1 MGILHHALL
10 LAAGIDIGNHL
21 VSALSAAEWRKQS
34 IYQVVTD
41 RFARSDL
48 STTARCSPGDQVYC
62 GGTWRG
68 LISKLDYIQ
77 GMGFTSVWISPV
89 VKQIDGNS
97 KDGSS
102 YHGYWAKD
110 IWSLNSAFGTEQD
123 LKDLSSALHSRGMY
137 LMLDIVTNH
146 MAYMGCRDCVDYTQF
161 NPFSSSSYFHPPC
174 PIDYNSQV
182 SVERCWQGS
191 NTVSLPDLRTED
203 EYVRRIWN
211 QWIEEIVSK
220 YSVDGLRV
228 DSAKHVET
236 SFWPGFSAAARVFLL
251 GEVYH
256 GDPSYVA
263 PYQQYM
269 DGLLDYPSYYW
280 MLRAFQSSNSTMGEL
295 VNGINKLRNT
305 AQDLSLYG
313 SFLENHDIERFGSF
327 TRDLSLVKNA
337 IAFTM
342 LKDGIPIVYQGQEHL
357 YSGGKIPHNREAL
370 WLSGY
375 RTDSELYQ
383 WIAKLN
389 KIRSHVIAQDTRHL
403 TYKSQVVYSDDHTI
417 ALRKGHAGFQLI
429 SVFTNVGSST
439 SAIATLSSS
448 ATGFGAKEA
457 LVDVINCAAFTTDMN
472 GGLSLVLAN
481 GLPRVLYPRSRL
493 LDSGICPGL
502 TDTATMTPQPT
513 RTSSA
518 VTASPTTSTAAC
530 RFSTVAV
537 TFNVLATTSWGEVV
551 KVTGNTSS
559 LGNWNTNNAPTLSAT
574 QYTANNP
581 LWFGTVQLTPGTVI
595 QYKFVRIGA
604 SGMVSWESDPNRVLT
619 VPCAATTVSHTW
631 R

>member
-1 MGILHHALL
+1 MGILHQTLIL
-10 LAAGIDIGNHL
+10 LAAGIDIGKHG

-41 RFARSDL
+41 RFARTDL
-48 STTARCSPGDQVYC
+48 STTAHCNPADQVYC

-102 YHGYWAKD
+102 YHGYWAED

-123 LKDLSSALHSRGMY
+123 LKDLSEALHSRGMY

-146 MAYMGCRDCVDYTQF
+146 MAYMGCRDYAGREATPSGMADHYLLI
-161 NPFSSSSYFHPPC
+161 SSMTSS
-174 PIDYNSQV
+174 
-182 SVERCWQGS
+182 QGLLS
-191 NTVSLPDLRTED
+191 DRKLMTGSSLPDLRTGD
-203 EYVRRIWN
+203 ESVRRIWN
-211 QWIEEIVSK
+211 QWVAGIVSK

-236 SFWPGFSAAARVFLL
+236 SFWPGFSAAAGVFLL

-269 DGLLDYPSYYW
+269 DGVLDYPSYYW
-280 MLRAFQSSNSTMGEL
+280 IRRAFQSPSNTMGEL
-295 VNGINKLRNT
+295 VAGLNTLRG
-305 AQDLSLYG
+305 AARDLSLYG
-313 SFLENHDIERFGSF
+313 SFLENHDIERFGF
-327 TRDLSLVKNA
+327 LTRDVALVKNA

-357 YSGGKIPHNREAL
+357 YSGDKIPNNREAI

-375 RTDSELYQ
+375 RTDSELYT

-389 KIRSHVIAQDTRHL
+389 KIRSRVIAQDSRHL
-403 TYKSQVVYSDDHTI
+403 TYDSHVVYSDDHII
-417 ALRKGHAGFQLI
+417 AMRKGHAGFQLI

-439 SAIATLSSS
+439 SDTATLSSS
-448 ATGFGAKEA
+448 ATGLGANEA
-457 LVDVINCAAFTTDMN
+457 LVDVMSCTAFTTDTN
-472 GGLSLVLAN
+472 GGLVVTLAN
-481 GLPRVLYPRSRL
+481 GLPRVLHRDIPTYRHDE
-493 LDSGICPGL
+493 LDCYNE
-502 TDTATMTPQPT
+502 
-513 RTSSA
+513 
-518 VTASPTTSTAAC
+518 
-530 RFSTVAV
+530 F
-537 TFNVLATTSWGEVV
+537 
-551 KVTGNTSS
+551 GN
-559 LGNWNTNNAPTLSAT
+559 
-574 QYTANNP
+574 
-581 LWFGTVQLTPGTVI
+581 
-595 QYKFVRIGA
+595 K
-604 SGMVSWESDPNRVLT
+604 
-619 VPCAATTVSHTW
+619 
-631 R
+631 